1 MSSIVNKKSYCKT
14 PRESSAA
21 ILPYDRMSKH
31 RLPPLEKL
39 TSSFLAEP
47 VLSKEVEKRIQ
58 ERKVLLQE
66 VIDGILNPVLVL
78 KADFRITAMN
88 LAAAKY
94 YRVPDPHSP
103 VGKRC
108 YRAFTGKTQPC
119 ERCGYSPLTLK
130 GQIKS
135 IIRRGIVDPERYE
148 QVHFNPLRGNGSD
161 REVLIHITDITNE
174 KLMERKIAQN
184 QKFHS
189 FGLLVSGIA
198 HELGNLSNCITFNIP
213 ILRDYLMS
221 LIPIIDDHARNR
233 DDFEFFSMSYPDFR
247 QDVFRILDNMEHASN
262 RISETG
268 SGFKEFVS
276 MASAEKRKWV
286 EVGSVINKSVSLCRG
301 QMKKTVRH
309 FEMKIAEDLPLI
321 FTDPSALEQVLVNLL
336 INAAQAVDGVDS
348 RVMLSAKLRNT
359 PHNYL
364 IIEVSD
370 NGCGM
375 EEETLEKIFDPFF
388 TTKED
393 MNGNGLGLFVSKNL
407 IEDLGGK
414 IEGESKVGAGSTLR
428 VTLPI

>member
-1 MSSIVNKKSYCKT
+1 
-14 PRESSAA
+14 
-21 ILPYDRMSKH
+21 MSKH
-31 RLPPLEKL
+31 GSLPLEKR

-47 VLSKEVEKRIQ
+47 VFPKAVEKRIR
-58 ERKVLLQE
+58 ERKIVLQE
-66 VIDGILNPVLVL
+66 VIAGISNPVLVL
-78 KADFRITAMN
+78 TADFRITAMN

-94 YRVPDPHSP
+94 YRVPDPHSS

-119 ERCGYSPLTLK
+119 EGCGYSPLTLK
-130 GQIKS
+130 GRIKS

-148 QVHFNPLRGNGSD
+148 QVHFNPLRGNGSE

-174 KLMERKIAQN
+174 KLMERKLAQS
-184 QKFHS
+184 QKFSS

-213 ILRDYLMS
+213 ILRDYLTR
-221 LIPIIDDHARNR
+221 LIPIMDDHARNH
-233 DDFEFFSMSYPDFR
+233 DDFEFFSMSYPEFR
-247 QDVFRILDNMEHASN
+247 QDVFRLLDNMEHASN

-268 SGFKEFVS
+268 SGFKEFIS

-286 EVGSVINKSVSLCRG
+286 EVGSVINKSVALCRG
-301 QMKKTVRH
+301 QMKKTVKH
-309 FEMKIAEDLPLI
+309 FEMKIAEDFPPI

-336 INAAQAVDGVDS
+336 INAAQAVEGGDS
-348 RVMLSAKLRNT
+348 RVMLSARLGNT
-359 PHNYL
+359 PHSYL

-375 EEETLEKIFDPFF
+375 EEEILEKVFDPFF
-388 TTKED
+388 TTKEH

-414 IEGESKVGAGSTLR
+414 IEGESRVGVGSTFR
-428 VTLPI
+428 VTLPR

>member
-1 MSSIVNKKSYCKT
+1 MSSIVNKKSYCPA

-21 ILPYDRMSKH
+21 ILRDGRMSKH
-31 RLPPLEKL
+31 KSLPLEEL
-39 TSSFLAEP
+39 TSSFLAESVIP
-47 VLSKEVEKRIQ
+47 KAVEKQIRERRI
-58 ERKVLLQE
+58 VLQE
-66 VIDGILNPVLVL
+66 VIDGIANPVLVL
-78 KADFRITAMN
+78 TADFRITAMN

-94 YRVPDPHSP
+94 YRVPDSHSS

-108 YRAFTGKTQPC
+108 YRAFTGRTKPC
-119 ERCGYSPLTLK
+119 EGCGYSPLTLK
-130 GQIKS
+130 GQMKS
-135 IIRRGIVDPERYE
+135 IIRRGIADPERYE
-148 QVHFNPLRGNGSD
+148 QVRFNPLRGNGSK

-174 KLMERKIAQN
+174 KLMERKLAQN
-184 QKFHS
+184 QKFTS

-213 ILRDYLMS
+213 ILRDYLKG
-221 LIPIIDDHARNR
+221 LIPIMDDHARNH
-233 DDFEFFSMSYPDFR
+233 DDFEFFNMSYPEFR

-268 SGFKEFVS
+268 SGFKEFIS
-276 MASAEKRKWV
+276 MTSAEKRKWV
-286 EVGSVINKSVSLCRG
+286 EVESVITKSVALCRG

-309 FEMKIAEDLPLI
+309 FEMKIAEDLPPI

-336 INAAQAVDGVDS
+336 INAAQAVDGRDS
-348 RVMLSAKLRNT
+348 RVMLSARLGNT

-375 EEETLEKIFDPFF
+375 NEEVIEKIFDPFF
-388 TTKED
+388 TTKEHI
-393 MNGNGLGLFVSKNL
+393 NGNGLGLFVSKNL

-414 IEGESKVGAGSTLR
+414 IEGESRVGVGSTFR
-428 VTLPI
+428 VTLPR

>member
-1 MSSIVNKKSYCKT
+1 MSSIVNKKSHY
-14 PRESSAA
+14 PAPGESSAA
-21 ILPYDRMSKH
+21 ILRHDRMSEH
-31 RLPPLEKL
+31 RSLPLEEL

-47 VLSKEVEKRIQ
+47 VFPKAVEKRIR
-58 ERKVLLQE
+58 ERKTLLQE
-66 VIDGILNPVLVL
+66 VIDGISNPVLIL
-78 KADFRITAMN
+78 TADFRITAMN
-88 LAAAKY
+88 LAAARY
-94 YRVPDPHSP
+94 YGVPDPQSS

-108 YRAFTGKTQPC
+108 YRTFTGKTQPC
-119 ERCGYSPLTLK
+119 EGCGYSPLTLK

-148 QVHFNPLRGNGSD
+148 QVRINPLRGNGSEK
-161 REVLIHITDITNE
+161 EVLIHITDITNE
-174 KLMERKIAQN
+174 KLMERKIAQS
-184 QKFHS
+184 QKFSS

-213 ILRDYLMS
+213 ILRDYLKR
-221 LIPIIDDHARNR
+221 LIPIMDDHARNH
-233 DDFEFFSMSYPDFR
+233 DDFEFFSMSYSEFR

-268 SGFKEFVS
+268 CGFKEFVS
-276 MASAEKRKWV
+276 MASAEKRTLV
-286 EVGSVINKSVSLCRG
+286 DVGSVINKAGTLCRG

-309 FEMKIAEDLPLI
+309 FEMKIAEDLPPI

-336 INAAQAVDGVDS
+336 INAAQAVDGGDS
-348 RVMLSAKLRNT
+348 RVILSARLGNT
-359 PHNYL
+359 LHNYL

-375 EEETLEKIFDPFF
+375 DEETKERIFDPFF

-393 MNGNGLGLFVSKNL
+393 PNGNGLGLFVSKNL

-414 IEGESKVGAGSTLR
+414 IEGKSRVGAGSNFR
-428 VTLPI
+428 ITLPI

>member
-1 MSSIVNKKSYCKT
+1 
-14 PRESSAA
+14 
-21 ILPYDRMSKH
+21 MSKH
-31 RLPPLEKL
+31 GSLPLEKH

-47 VLSKEVEKRIQ
+47 VFPKAVEKRIR
-58 ERKVLLQE
+58 ERKIVLQE
-66 VIDGILNPVLVL
+66 VIAGISNPVLVL
-78 KADFRITAMN
+78 TADFRITAMN

-94 YRVPDPHSP
+94 YRVPDPHSS

-108 YRAFTGKTQPC
+108 YRALTGKTKPC
-119 ERCGYSPLTLK
+119 EGCGYSPLTLK
-130 GQIKS
+130 KRIKS

-148 QVHFNPLRGNGSD
+148 QVHFNPLRGNGAE

-174 KLMERKIAQN
+174 KLMERKLAQS
-184 QKFHS
+184 QKFSS

-221 LIPIIDDHARNR
+221 VIPIMDDHARNH
-233 DDFEFFSMSYPDFR
+233 DDFEFFSMPYPEFR
-247 QDVFRILDNMEHASN
+247 QDVFRLLDNMEHASN

-268 SGFKEFVS
+268 SGFKEFIS

-286 EVGSVINKSVSLCRG
+286 EVGSVINKSVALCRG

-309 FEMKIAEDLPLI
+309 FEMKIAEDLPPI

-336 INAAQAVDGVDS
+336 INAAQAVDSGDL
-348 RVMLSAKLRNT
+348 RVMLSARLGNT
-359 PHNYL
+359 PHSYL

-370 NGCGM
+370 NGYGM
-375 EEETLEKIFDPFF
+375 EEEILEKVFDPFF

-393 MNGNGLGLFVSKNL
+393 LNGNGLGLFVSKNL

-414 IEGESKVGAGSTLR
+414 IEGESRVGVGSTFS
-428 VTLPI
+428 VTLPR